1 MDDTGKQ
8 HFNDNFKPFRRG
20 DPTPRPGTGGPLHR
34 TGIGSPLVE
43 IVRTGQTADET
54 VGIMFQALKKLG
66 EGPVIARNRSQDLSP
81 FV

>member
-20 DPTPRPGTGGPLHR
+20 DPLHR
-34 TGIGSPLVE
+34 TGVGSPLVE
-43 IVRTGQTADET
+43 IVRTGQTSDET
-54 VGIMFQALKKLG
+54 VDIMFQVLKKPG
-66 EGPVIARNRSQDLSP
+66 DGPVIARNRPQDLSP